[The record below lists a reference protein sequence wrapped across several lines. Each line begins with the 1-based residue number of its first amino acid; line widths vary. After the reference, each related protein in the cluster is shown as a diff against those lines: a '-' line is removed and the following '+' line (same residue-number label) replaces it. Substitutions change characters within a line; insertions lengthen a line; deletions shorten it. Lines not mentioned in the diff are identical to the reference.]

1 MIQRHPSGAEGQ
13 GEKEPHSKGEKV
25 DPSKIAQPSLILLL
39 FLPGKKKK
47 LSSVCWITRDLLV
60 YFSLAKTHFLSFP
73 SLAMGLWG
81 FLDDVSIW
89 KLLFEEENT
98 HSSDFH
104 LWHWILYGQAF
115 EKVQL
120 KTCWW
125 SFIIFLPSS

>member
-1 MIQRHPSGAEGQ
+1 MIQRHLSGAEGW

-39 FLPGKKKK
+39 FFQEKNY
-47 LSSVCWITRDLLV
+47 LLYV
-60 YFSLAKTHFLSFP
+60 ESPEICCFFFFSLYKTHFVSFQ

-81 FLDDVSIW
+81 FWDDVIIW
-89 KLLFEEENT
+89 KLLFEKENT
-98 HSSDFH
+98 HGSDFH
-104 LWHWILYGQAF
+104 LWHWILYDQAF

-125 SFIIFLPSS
+125 SFIIFLASS